1 MKIFHLKILMVFQVE
16 KNNDGSYSVKVN
28 NTFELNKAIDMIRS
42 KEKIIKEIV
51 PLKFSLEETFIE
63 IINESN
69 KEGQQ

>member
-1 MKIFHLKILMVFQVE
+1 MRLLIDFSIK
-16 KNNDGSYSVKVN
+16 KNKDGSYSAKAN
-28 NTFELNKAIDMIRS
+28 STYELNKAIDIIRS